1 MADYDYDSA
10 RMKDA
15 SYAEA
20 SWDRFLLQQ
29 VCGLGGFFTVLILT
43 RLWTS
48 FSHTRFLK
56 RRHKGR
62 IDTLFCLMD
71 ILFSTAS
78 MFSFIAYSDLRAY
91 NVLLTVVEGFFA
103 VFYLAAMMRRLW
115 LKNFD
120 YDVAIT
126 FSNFFDSY
134 SIAVILY
141 QIFSGMPTFLTPL
154 FMRSMAALIRY
165 EEMLELGLLNDWFGE
180 VRQRLGL
187 SALRF
192 ICITYFFAC
201 CGFCIE
207 ILGDIDIN
215 KDDAVDRIFVS
226 VNPDYE
232 MTILKQLY
240 YVVVTLSTVGYGD
253 ISPNTTIHQIFAMIM
268 IVSGVLIASSEVSA
282 IMALKDSIDTGTG
295 QYRRSRFRNSHI
307 IVLGGAVTSGS
318 ATLQIFL
325 EELLHPSRP
334 STMLPDVVLM
344 SEEAPGNGLRRI
356 LASPLGRQHVRFIR
370 GSPMDQSA
378 LARADAA
385 NADMSFIMG
394 DLSCLEHLAHA
405 EDEDT
410 ILRASLLQRQLPG
423 LPVRVLLLRPWAKE
437 MARTAGINPLSCL
450 TSGVLN
456 YYRTAL
462 SVRVPGVPV
471 LLTTMYSKLAG
482 DWSQL
487 PSSGQPWVREY
498 FTSMRHDVYGA
509 QVGPEYDGMPF
520 LKAAAIIYKKHDVN
534 LLAVQSA
541 PENGG
546 RLCPAG
552 LANGKLHVLAEG
564 DVVMCLGRDVD
575 RVLKAVGSVSKHPDS
590 WRKRFH
596 AVRKM
601 AAKMGIRRET
611 FSPTQLN
618 VNALQSVHGE
628 SVHGAQGVHRRS
640 RSQSQGAAED
650 RSAANLNTAPV
661 ATPVATPAAVATLAH
676 SRSLD
681 GYSMDAHTAGK
692 LAKEVA
698 KEVRA
703 EQKKQNRRSDDRQRR
718 VSIEQ
723 VFSNPALQGSSTGIL
738 GLDNL
743 SSGDMH
749 DSSGWNVNFPKMK
762 SQQRNPRE
770 IAASEARTKRY
781 AYGLT
786 ESGTAQMPTML
797 AHPHPPVSSKFDY
810 KGSLNV
816 INLCDLAARLT
827 ATAAVQD
834 AALVVRQQ
842 RAMGLEERDF
852 TPNRTI
858 KRIAQAG
865 NHILVI
871 SDAELDEQRWED
883 IEVLLYRLRGND
895 GCNIKPIVVVTRT
908 PPSVQRLIT
917 WRSIDVYVS
926 EGFNVNV
933 DKGSESN
940 ILGFDVAHCIVLL
953 ADVCSSDNELLMD
966 RKVLL
971 ATSVLERACEG
982 YPNMAP
988 HELLP
993 KVILEFHHP
1002 KSVWHVRET
1011 KGFGSLASELTDKGA
1026 KAHEDR
1032 RYKKAKDRHR
1042 NRRGSH
1048 EMPPRASMSAEG
1060 HVATLERFRAQ
1071 QYNDSPMPGRGSS
1084 LDGPRPGARLSG
1096 RFNSLNPVRAAV
1108 DMSKKDTRGGKIIG
1122 GLLKFCGVLDMEGNE
1137 RGSKAN
1143 YNKYRERFQDHNR
1156 LSWIE
1161 HPESHTQYARGNVMF
1176 RTEVSRVMATVFYTP
1191 GLMELVD
1198 SLTRDAR
1205 AGENVGHHPRIWSV
1219 PLPEPLHGKTVGD
1232 AFDWYADSEALVIG
1246 VYRNVKKPRRHRR
1259 KKRSKGLTD
1268 SSSSSDSDSDS
1279 DSDSSSS
1286 DDDSDDEGN
1295 RPDHSYVLTAPP
1307 HVVRLNPTDTLY
1319 IIATTA
1325 WAWSNLPELIELRK
1339 VFWVI
1344 FLQRQF
1350 RLKCEQRREKER
1362 LQVQKAAGYGSR
1374 STPEL
1379 DPSSIQALREQSVL
1393 LTHQSSQGA
1402 NGEHRSPSR
1411 GPTPPPRPR
1420 STSPP

>member
-1 MADYDYDSA
+1 MSEYDYDSG
-10 RMKDA
+10 RMKDE
-15 SYAEA
+15 SYSEA

-29 VCGLGGFFTVLILT
+29 ACGLGGFFTVLILT

-48 FSHTRFLK
+48 FTSTRFLK
-56 RRHKGR
+56 RRHKSK
-62 IDTLFCLMD
+62 IDTYFCLVD
-71 ILFSTAS
+71 ILFSTGS
-78 MFSFIAYSDLRAY
+78 MFSFIASTDIRVY
-91 NVLLTVVEGFFA
+91 NIGLTVVEGVFA

-115 LKNFD
+115 LRNFD
-120 YDVAIT
+120 YGVAIT

-134 SIAVILY
+134 SVAVILY

-154 FMRSMAALIRY
+154 FARSMAALIRY

-215 KDDAVDRIFVS
+215 KDDSVDRIFVS

-232 MTILKQLY
+232 QTVLKQLY

-253 ISPNTTIHQIFAMIM
+253 ISPDTTLHQIYAMIM

-307 IVLGGAVTSGS
+307 LVLGGAVTSGS

-344 SEEAPGNGLRRI
+344 SEDAPGNGLRRI
-356 LASPLGRQHVRFIR
+356 LGSPLGRQHVKFIR

-394 DLSCLEHLAHA
+394 DLSCLEHLASA

-552 LANGKLHVLAEG
+552 FSGGKLHVLAEG

-596 AVRKM
+596 TVRKL
-601 AAKMGIRRET
+601 AAKLGIRRET
-611 FSPTQLN
+611 FSPTELN
-618 VNALQSVHGE
+618 VTAMQRVGE
-628 SVHGAQGVHRRS
+628 SVHGGSIHHRRRPSQGGGDQWAQGGS
-640 RSQSQGAAED
+640 T
-650 RSAANLNTAPV
+650 NLNTAPV
-661 ATPVATPAAVATLAH
+661 ATAAPVTPTLSH

-698 KEVRA
+698 KEMRA
-703 EQKKQNRRSDDRQRR
+703 ERKQKRRSDDHNRR
-718 VSIEQ
+718 TSIEQ
-723 VFSNPALQGSSTGIL
+723 VFGATTNPGLQGSSTGVV

-743 SSGDMH
+743 HSGNMH
-749 DSSGWNVNFPKMK
+749 VDTGWNVPLPKTETK
-762 SQQRNPRE
+762 PRD
-770 IAASEARTKRY
+770 IAASEARSKRY

-786 ESGTAQMPTML
+786 ESGATTAML
-797 AHPHPPVSSKFDY
+797 SHPHPPMASKFDY
-810 KGSLNV
+810 RGSLNV
-816 INLCDLAARLT
+816 TNLCDLAARLT

-871 SDAELDEQRWED
+871 TDADLDEQRWDD

-908 PPSVQRLIT
+908 PPSVQKLIT

-926 EGFNVNV
+926 EGFKVNV

-953 ADVCSSDNELLMD
+953 ADVCNSDNELLMD

-1011 KGFGSLASELTDKGA
+1011 KDFGSLASELTEKGA
-1026 KAHEDR
+1026 KAHEAR
-1032 RYKKAKDRHR
+1032 RYKRTKV
-1042 NRRGSH
+1042 RRTRRASH
-1048 EMPPRASMSAEG
+1048 ENPTGRPSISPEG
-1060 HVATLERFRAQ
+1060 HAATLERFRAQ
-1071 QYNDSPMPGRGSS
+1071 QYNDSPMPGQRPEV
-1084 LDGPRPGARLSG
+1084 DGNRLRPTLSG

-1108 DMSKKDTRGGKIIG
+1108 DLSKKNTKGGKIVG

-1137 RGSKAN
+1137 RGSKNN
-1143 YNKYRERFQDHNR
+1143 YSKYRERFQDQNR

-1219 PLPEPLHGKTVGD
+1219 PLPEALHGKTMGD
-1232 AFDWYADSEALVIG
+1232 AFDWYAESEALVIG
-1246 VYRNVKKPRRHRR
+1246 VYRNVKRPFRRRR
-1259 KKRSKGLTD
+1259 KRKGSSD
-1268 SSSSSDSDSDS
+1268 SHSSSEESSSSNDDSDSDS
-1279 DSDSSSS
+1279 TSDSDA
-1286 DDDSDDEGN
+1286 EGG

-1325 WAWSNLPELIELRK
+1325 WAWRHLPELIELRK

-1350 RLKCEQRREKER
+1350 RLKCEQKREKER
-1362 LQVQKAAGYGSR
+1362 LEIQKSAGYGVEE
-1374 STPEL
+1374 TPIL
-1379 DPSSIQALREQSVL
+1379 DSSSIQALRQQSVAVL
-1393 LTHQSSQGA
+1393 PQSGGVDRA
-1402 NGEHRSPSR
+1402 PSR
-1411 GPTPPPRPR
+1411 GPTPPPRSRR
-1420 STSPP
+1420 SPSP

>member
-253 ISPNTTIHQIFAMIM
+253 ISPDTTIHQIFAMIM

-650 RSAANLNTAPV
+650 RSAANLNTA
-661 ATPVATPAAVATLAH
+661 PVATPAAVATLAH